1 MRRTLVLAGATIVLD
16 YLCLR
21 AWQKGA
27 RGEKLP
33 E

>member
-1 MRRTLVLAGATIVLD
+1 MTSGNAAGLIME

-27 RGEKLP
+27 RGHVMAE
-33 E
+33 